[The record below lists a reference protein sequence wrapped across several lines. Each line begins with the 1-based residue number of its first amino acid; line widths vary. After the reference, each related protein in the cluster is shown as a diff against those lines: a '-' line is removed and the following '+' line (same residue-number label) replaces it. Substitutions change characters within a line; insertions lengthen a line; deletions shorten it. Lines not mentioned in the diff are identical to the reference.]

1 MAGDLNAKRVI
12 INYQGGSFEMALG
25 NLKGLLGE
33 SFASDA
39 TKGVE
44 TTTSVKT
51 HQRTRVIG
59 GGSKT
64 INSYSYDYLK
74 FPGAANGQSAGG
86 EEVAVW
92 WEGSNGKWISRVAG
106 PLWRFSDYLSKTS
119 EINVWFKNA
128 GGKTFGPY
136 NKNA

>member
-1 MAGDLNAKRVI
+1 MSGDINAKRVL

-33 SFASDA
+33 ELTSDA

-44 TTTSVKT
+44 TTTSVKG
-51 HQRTRVIG
+51 HNRTRVIG
-59 GGSKT
+59 GTTKAISA
-64 INSYSYDYLK
+64 YSYTWLK
-74 FPGAANGQSAGG
+74 FPGSANGQSAGG

-92 WEGSNGKWISRVAG
+92 WDGSDGKWISRVAG

-119 EINVWFKNA
+119 TKNVWFKNA

-136 NKNA
+136 KKGS